1 MLVACG
7 AEAMPELGAGDAAPA
22 TTTTSSIPSTTS
34 DDPTSTTEAVT
45 TTDAPVTTTGAASS
59 DAPST
64 TEAAS
69 TTVAE
74 TTTAAAAAGDSSSS
88 TTTPATSSTTT
99 TTTTTTAPA
108 EFSSRILEIDDTIAA
123 RLSASWRPGCPVEL
137 ADLRLLELAHWN
149 FDDRVSVGELV
160 VHADHA
166 DDLVSVF
173 AALFDVGFPIERMEL
188 VDVYDGDDDRSM
200 AANNTSAFN
209 CREVAWKPGVWSNHA
224 FGAAIDINP
233 LINPYV
239 AGPNIFPPE
248 GEPFADRSVRA
259 TGGLYPGDAAVQA
272 FYDIGWGWGGTWSG
286 AKDWQHF
293 SASGN

>member
-1 MLVACG
+1 
-7 AEAMPELGAGDAAPA
+7 MPELGAGDAAPT

-34 DDPTSTTEAVT
+34 DDPTSTTEA
-45 TTDAPVTTTGAASS
+45 
-59 DAPST
+59 
-64 TEAAS
+64 AS

-74 TTTAAAAAGDSSSS
+74 TTTTAAAAAADSSSS

-99 TTTTTTAPA
+99 TTTTAAPA

-123 RLSASWRPGCPVEL
+123 RMSASWRPGCPVEL

-166 DDLVSVF
+166 EDLVSVF
-173 AALFDVGFPIERMEL
+173 ATLFEIRFPIERMEL

-224 FGAAIDINP
+224 FGSAIDINP

-293 SASGN
+293 SASGT

>member
-34 DDPTSTTEAVT
+34 EDAGPTSEAVT
-45 TTDAPVTTTGAASS
+45 TTDDPVTTTTGTPASTASS
-59 DAPST
+59 T
-64 TEAAS
+64 TTVETT

-74 TTTAAAAAGDSSSS
+74 TTTTAAAAAAPATSTTTTAASS
-88 TTTPATSSTTT
+88 TTTSAAAAAFT
-99 TTTTTTAPA
+99 
-108 EFSSRILEIDDTIAA
+108 SRILEIDDAIAA
-123 RLSASWRPGCPVEL
+123 RMSASWRPGCPIEL

-149 FDDRVSVGELV
+149 FDDRVSIGELV

-166 DDLVSVF
+166 EDLVSVF
-173 AALFDVGFPIERMEL
+173 AALFEIRFPIERMEL

>member
-1 MLVACG
+1 MVESSTTESTSTTTGVSDEAVRTPESDEPASSTTTSTQASATSTTTVA
-7 AEAMPELGAGDAAPA
+7 PS
-22 TTTTSSIPSTTS
+22 TTTTSST
-34 DDPTSTTEAVT
+34 
-45 TTDAPVTTTGAASS
+45 
-59 DAPST
+59 
-64 TEAAS
+64 
-69 TTVAE
+69 
-74 TTTAAAAAGDSSSS
+74 SSS
-88 TTTPATSSTTT
+88 TTSTE
-99 TTTTTTAPA
+99 APA
-108 EFSSRILEIDDTIAA
+108 AFTSRILEIDDSIAA
-123 RLSASWRPGCPVEL
+123 RMSASWRPGCPVGL

-149 FDDRVSVGELV
+149 FDERVSIGELV

-166 DDLVSVF
+166 DELVGVF
-173 AALFDVGFPIERMEL
+173 GRLFEIRFPIERMEL

-259 TGGLYPGDAAVQA
+259 TGGLYPGDAAVEA
-272 FYDIGWGWGGTWSG
+272 FYAIGWGWGGTWSG